1 MTLSCPCGTE
11 KSYGECCGPII
22 SGAAKARTAEA
33 LMRARYSAYVKCEVD
48 FLLGSLHP
56 DSSGGVDREST
67 KAWAQN
73 ADWHGLEVLSTAA
86 GGDKDETGEV
96 EFVAK
101 YSLQDE
107 PQRHHERGMFK
118 RHNGS
123 WLYLDGTEI
132 HPAPVTGP
140 RVRLGRNDECL
151 CGSGSKFKKCCRSVF
166 DSGATS
172 PEALVRARFVAPL
185 VGEAR
190 FLARSLHPEA
200 VQSAAKAEEEPPN
213 VLELG
218 KCDAKGDV
226 ALVDVAFYAE
236 KGAEARREQ
245 HTLKCIKGRW
255 LFAAASES
263 SSVAARA

>member
-1 MTLSCPCGTE
+1 MNPLICPCGSA
-11 KSYGECCGPII
+11 KDYAQCCGPII
-22 SGAAKARTAEA
+22 AGTAKAETAEA

-56 DSSGGVDREST
+56 DGSGGVDREST

-86 GGDKDETGEV
+86 GGEKDETGEV

-107 PQRHHERGMFK
+107 PQRHHERAMFK
-118 RHNGS
+118 RHNGQ
-123 WLYLDGTEI
+123 WLYLDGTEL
-132 HPAPVTGP
+132 HPAPVVGP
-140 RVRLGRNDECL
+140 RVRLGRNDACL
-151 CGSGSKFKKCCRSVF
+151 CGSSQKFKKCCRSVF

-190 FLARSLHPEA
+190 FLARSLHPDA
-200 VQSAAKAEEEPPN
+200 VQASGTADEDPPSRLEIIESQAKDDVAQVVVALYGED
-213 VLELG
+213 
-218 KCDAKGDV
+218 KADAKRERQTV
-226 ALVDVAFYAE
+226 KRV
-236 KGAEARREQ
+236 KG
-245 HTLKCIKGRW
+245 KW
-255 LFAAASES
+255 LFAKADPVVPAH
-263 SSVAARA
+263 